1 MEVLTFMTEATQKLI
16 HEAYVK
22 AVSSNKGKPN
32 INVVDVNENL
42 VANIE
47 QMYREGAFPV
57 EDIPVIDLFLDKVS
71 RGIRARKL
79 TLPATTLCTE
89 LLHTTMYI
97 VAWCNEKI
105 KEENKKNLA
114 DFKARN
120 VLTNFKA
127 RERLDVAMVARRKS
141 GESEDA
147 KQLELSDKLCVSQIM
162 DRFGIRF
169 ILMNPVDGINRS
181 CFLANKVLN
190 IICSLNRKERSDFLE
205 YVNKLDELNQLRIR
219 YLLNIPF
226 IIEPITRTDDPN
238 DFKPSEHPDI
248 DLPTEEDRKL
258 VEHFNGNMKFY
269 FDPKKNGYQSIHF
282 VLGIENNSDVMP
294 GFQIEL
300 QFRTWKMHKFAENDI
315 KASHDAHKE
324 GVADYTAIFHLS
336 NEELANANILG
347 FNSYKDPENDLDG
360 IHFAKVFYNRR
371 INSVSFRL

>member
-1 MEVLTFMTEATQKLI
+1 MTEATQKLI

-22 AVSSNKGKPN
+22 AVSSNKGQPN
-32 INVVDVNENL
+32 INAVAIAKNL

-57 EDIPVIDLFLDKVS
+57 EDISVIDLFLDKVS

-89 LLHTTMYI
+89 LLHTAMYI
-97 VAWCNEKI
+97 VAWLNEKS
-105 KEENKKNLA
+105 KEE
-114 DFKARN
+114 
-120 VLTNFKA
+120 TPQTP
-127 RERLDVAMVARRKS
+127 LDIDVNITARRKS
-141 GESEDA
+141 AESELA
-147 KQLELSDKLCVSQIM
+147 KELELSDKLCVSQIM

-169 ILMNPVDGINRS
+169 ILMNPVNGINRS
-181 CFLANKVLN
+181 CVLANKVLN
-190 IICSLNRKERSDFLE
+190 IICSLNRKERSEFIE
-205 YVNKLDELNQLRIR
+205 YVNKLDELNQLRIKH
-219 YLLNIPF
+219 LLDIPF
-226 IIEPITRTDDPN
+226 IIEPITRTDDKN
-238 DFKPSEHPDI
+238 DFKPAEHPDI

-300 QFRTWKMHKFAENDI
+300 QFRTWKMHQFAENDI

-324 GVADYTAIFHLS
+324 GVADYAAIFHLS
-336 NEELANANILG
+336 DEELANASILG

-360 IHFAKVFYNRR
+360 IHFAKGFYNRR
-371 INSVSFRL
+371 INRVSFRL